1 MDDYAKIYYEQGK
14 YAKAATLLSDVV
26 PIYRGTEEAENA
38 LWLLAMSY
46 FNQKD
51 YLSAGEYFVRYANNY
66 PRGKHAMESR
76 FNVAYGD
83 YKDSPDARLDQEITR
98 RAIKEIDS
106 FVDVYPHS
114 SFYSTYLAAA
124 YFYMNR
130 YNRARKMLPDVSP
143 AMLAEIC
150 PEIIS
155 HPLLGPLVPADPW
168 NNSEEQKL

>member
-1 MDDYAKIYYEQGK
+1 MVALCSCGEYNRLLKSNDPDEKYDYAKIYYEQGK

-83 YKDSPDARLDQEITR
+83 YKDSPDG
-98 RAIKEIDS
+98 
-106 FVDVYPHS
+106 
-114 SFYSTYLAAA
+114 YLKSGV
-124 YFYMNR
+124 R
-130 YNRARKMLPDVSP
+130 SG
-143 AMLAEIC
+143 
-150 PEIIS
+150 
-155 HPLLGPLVPADPW
+155 LG
-168 NNSEEQKL
+168 